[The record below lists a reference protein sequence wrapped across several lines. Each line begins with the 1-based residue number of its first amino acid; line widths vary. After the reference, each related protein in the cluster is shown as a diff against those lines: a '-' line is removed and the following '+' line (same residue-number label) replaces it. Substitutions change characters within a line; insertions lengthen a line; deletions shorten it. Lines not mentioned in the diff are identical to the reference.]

1 MVEIGEGQSGQAKPS
16 EGWQYSKAWP
26 LILASGHPMVRLSEK
41 AKKSVSSSDR
51 VALVFGD
58 TLIYRVPEKIKF
70 ILRSALFVGPTGQRF
85 EISAG

>member
-1 MVEIGEGQSGQAKPS
+1 
-16 EGWQYSKAWP
+16 
-26 LILASGHPMVRLSEK
+26 MVRLSKK
-41 AKKSVSSSDR
+41 AKKSVWSSDR
-51 VALVFGD
+51 VALVFGY